1 MQRKPQC
8 DIMFCEKI
16 NSYINGENNQLKSTI
31 QIKVIIGRIMQLS
44 LQEVNLAQSKK

>member
-1 MQRKPQC
+1 MQSKHEC

-16 NSYINGENNQLKSTI
+16 NGHINGENNQLKYTI
-31 QIKVIIGRIMQLS
+31 QITIIIGKIMQLS